1 MDAGAMTDEMT
12 DLVGI
17 QVGFRWKVINIG
29 VEGKISDS
37 QKMNA
42 LIVEV
47 ETKYQWEAKQ
57 KLRYL

>member
-1 MDAGAMTDEMT
+1 MTDEMT